1 MTRILVVDDEPDIA
15 TSMQAGLQHKGFQ
28 VDSFTSP
35 TDALAHYSPGAY
47 QLLIVDV
54 RMPDMDGFELVRK
67 IRKIDPIV
75 QVRFLTAFDITG
87 DEFGRVF
94 PEMDH
99 RLLVQ
104 KPIMI
109 EQLVGIVKRI
119 LPSDQRLPVD
129 NKKTRLFHHEK

>member
-1 MTRILVVDDEPDIA
+1 MIQLLTRILVVDDEPDIA
-15 TSMQAGLQHKGFQ
+15 TSMRAGLQRKGFQ

-35 TDALAHYSPGAY
+35 ADALAHYSPGAY

-54 RMPDMDGFELVRK
+54 RMPDMDGFELFRE

-75 QVRFLTAFDITG
+75 KVRFLTAFDITEG
-87 DEFGRVF
+87 EFGRVF
-94 PEMDH
+94 PDMDYS
-99 RLLVQ
+99 LLVQ

-119 LPSDQRLPVD
+119 LPSNPAPSSGQ
-129 NKKTRLFHHEK
+129 